1 MPPWDTDHLEKTALL
16 LNTKYKIKIT
26 IVNNQKKKRKKD
38 SKYPG
43 KIEGKEG
50 KKEKQHFNNVL
61 TPTQN

>member
-26 IVNNQKKKRKKD
+26 IVNNQKKN
-38 SKYPG
+38 SKCPG